1 MLRVEPVRAARSSRA
16 AEDGSRTKPRGP
28 LLSLPLHFSRYEPYL
43 VVRAGPPT
51 PLYDER
57 FTGYGKNK
65 IEHVTHLRWAG
76 WRFAVLPPRG
86 RRG

>member
-1 MLRVEPVRAARSSRA
+1 M
-16 AEDGSRTKPRGP
+16 
-28 LLSLPLHFSRYEPYL
+28 
-43 VVRAGPPT
+43 RAGPPT